1 MTFKREQK
9 ELCSKEIESM
19 EKAVEEGDI
28 RAIHPDKMEDWAE
41 HLVRKLKSQYN
52 YPTYVFFMKFIVY
65 SKEGCPH
72 CYKVKTVL
80 ELCGMDCTVYE
91 LGEDYTKQEFF
102 DKFGEGSTFPR
113 VICDDELLGGA
124 RETISYLRDKSLV

>member
-41 HLVRKLKSQYN
+41 YLVRKLKS
-52 YPTYVFFMKFIVY
+52 
-65 SKEGCPH
+65 
-72 CYKVKTVL
+72 
-80 ELCGMDCTVYE
+80 
-91 LGEDYTKQEFF
+91 
-102 DKFGEGSTFPR
+102 
-113 VICDDELLGGA
+113 
-124 RETISYLRDKSLV
+124 